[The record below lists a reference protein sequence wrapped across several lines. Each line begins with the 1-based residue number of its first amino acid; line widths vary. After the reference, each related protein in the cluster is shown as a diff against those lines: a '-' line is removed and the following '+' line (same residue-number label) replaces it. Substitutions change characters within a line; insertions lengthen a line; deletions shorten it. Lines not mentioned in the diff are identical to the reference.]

1 MAHRPLL
8 QVFSGLQR
16 HAAHPPPPLV
26 RLLDLK
32 HDPAMA
38 QTIRPELAALLAPI
52 SKFKARSF
60 ETSLTSHI
68 PLLQSCTPQ
77 AAASPSVVLLG
88 DSMLERFITTGES
101 PNLVSPWPSPTLLPG
116 LPEGLGDESRLAN
129 VFNAGVGGDK
139 IQNMAYRLLG
149 DPENKLPSLAAC
161 IEQLKSVKV
170 WVVHA
175 GTNNLTPKRGLSD
188 QDADALEM
196 LLMAVLKIEGAP
208 GLRARPKLIVTGI
221 GYRKDVSDEMVD
233 AANSKLERVV
243 GKLND
248 LEEGKGRLSFFPA
261 AQGLNK
267 DEHLVDHVHL
277 TLEGYRIW
285 VRELFP
291 EVLRTLKEM
300 EDLEATTEGK

>member
-1 MAHRPLL
+1 
-8 QVFSGLQR
+8 
-16 HAAHPPPPLV
+16 
-26 RLLDLK
+26 
-32 HDPAMA
+32 MA

-188 QDADALEM
+188 QDADALEV
-196 LLMAVLKIEGAP
+196 LLMAV
-208 GLRARPKLIVTGI
+208 
-221 GYRKDVSDEMVD
+221 KDVSDEMVD

-291 EVLRTLKEM
+291 EVLRTLKEV